1 MCDFAGDFISRPFS
15 LTIYVFGFE
24 YWNRFGFGLPDFIPG
39 LWWLYFSISP
49 SVFTSDK
56 LISNN
61 LRWILES
68 MHGIQLI
75 PFSGFL
81 LRYQRINV
89 ISQEMYSSK
98 WYHTILW
105 SIFRRLPAQ
114 FPCVTFSIQFSL
126 HYIIA
131 TRWIFPPIKLNN
143 WILGSHQY
151 GSTDC
156 YEKDIEKGRTQK
168 PIS

>member
-1 MCDFAGDFISRPFS
+1 MTLRVTLSLDLFHSRFMFLASSIGTDLGLVCLTLYQVCDGFI
-15 LTIYVFGFE
+15 
-24 YWNRFGFGLPDFIPG
+24 
-39 LWWLYFSISP
+39 FSISP

-61 LRWILES
+61 LRWKSES

-105 SIFRRLPAQ
+105 STFRRLPAQ

-156 YEKDIEKGRTQK
+156 YEKGIEKGRTQK